1 MQKFIPYYVKIR
13 EFNIYLLLD
22 RERRLI
28 ANSVPIKDRDIA
40 WSIFSE
46 IVKTSIGISV
56 SKDEIHIGRKYERK
70 LASIILSVTL
80 GITNVINRNLYRL
93 ILPQRYVTIL
103 ELLRKIPRGKV
114 TTYSSI
120 ARFLGVHP
128 RQVGI
133 TLKKNPLPIVYP
145 CHRVIRSDGS
155 IGGYIGSKYQWLKR
169 ELLIKEGINIVKN
182 RVPKHYM
189 VDISEINLSRKI

>member
-13 EFNIYLLLD
+13 KFDIYLLLNN
-22 RERRLI
+22 ERKLI
-28 ANSVPIKDRDIA
+28 ANSVPTKDRDIA

-46 IVKTSIGISV
+46 IVKTSIGISI
-56 SKDEIHIGRKYERK
+56 SKDEIRMGRKYEREI
-70 LASIILSVTL
+70 ASIILSMTL
-80 GITNVINRNLYRL
+80 GISNAINKNFYKL
-93 ILPQRYVTIL
+93 ILPQKHVTTL

-133 TLKKNPLPIVYP
+133 TLRKNPLPIIYP

-189 VDISEINLSRKI
+189 VDISEINLSREI